1 MTMPAKAADPRLQE
15 YLDVI
20 RRNVC
25 TVCLDGRDDRSCG
38 LSGRTCAIESHLPG
52 LVRALSSIESAKLED
67 YETEIR
73 AQVCS
78 KCLEQDAAGRCE
90 LRDKGNCALDA
101 YLTLVLDAVEEV
113 NLRRAVLADQ
123 PRP

>member
-1 MTMPAKAADPRLQE
+1 MLAKPADPAFQE
-15 YLDVI
+15 YLDTI

-38 LSGRTCAIESHLPG
+38 LSGRVCAIDSHLPG
-52 LVRALSSIESAKLED
+52 IVRALSSVESQRMED
-67 YETEIR
+67 YEVAIR
-73 AQVCS
+73 AHVCS
-78 KCLEQDAAGRCE
+78 ECIEQDAAGRCG

-113 NLRRAVLADQ
+113 NLQRLA
-123 PRP
+123 RSATT